1 MKFIRKIK
9 EAINDN
15 QETFK
20 VAFFPNEMV
29 VYVWEQEIP
38 ISVFLDRTDF
48 NNVVLDVEGY
58 AWQLTT
64 YQVQMLGK
72 IMEILFDSMDEIR
85 EVMKDV

>member
-1 MKFIRKIK
+1 MNFIRKIK
-9 EAINDN
+9 EVINDN

-20 VAFFPNEMV
+20 VAFFPNEMA

-38 ISVFLDRTDF
+38 IAVFLDRTDF
-48 NNVVLDVEGY
+48 DNIVLDVEGY
-58 AWQLTT
+58 SWQLTT

>member
-1 MKFIRKIK
+1 MNFIRKIK

-15 QETFK
+15 RETFK
-20 VAFFPNEMV
+20 VAFFPSEMA
-29 VYVWEQEIP
+29 VYVWEEEIP
-38 ISVFLDRTDF
+38 ISVFLDRADF

-64 YQVQMLGK
+64 YKVQKLGE
-72 IMEILFDSMDEIR
+72 IMEILFESMDEIR